1 MNYKVIDD
9 IVVNLI
15 ALNDGELVGRIRLQK
30 LAYLLHRCGANFD
43 VPFVYHHYG
52 PYAPLLANACLSA
65 RAERRITIEER
76 PGRYGVPYA
85 IFRIAEDVRPPTGI
99 GALPA
104 DKALASLTKIKRA
117 SDIALELA
125 ATIVFLRDDDRYG
138 AQAVRET
145 AIRKP
150 RKTTPER
157 MQAAFGLIRDLGLDP
172 NNALVL
178 PD

>member
-15 ALNDGELVGRIRLQK
+15 ALNNGELVGRTRLQK

-76 PGRYGVPYA
+76 PGRHGVPYA
-85 IFRIAEDVRPPTGI
+85 IFRIAGDVRSPTGI

-104 DKALASLTKIKRA
+104 DKALSILARTKRA
-117 SDIALELA
+117 SDFALELA
-125 ATIVFLRDDDRYG
+125 ASIVFLRDDDRYG
-138 AQAVRET
+138 AKAVRET

-150 RKTTPER
+150 RKGTRENMR
-157 MQAAFGLIRDLGLDP
+157 EAFGLIRDLGLDP

>member
-1 MNYKVIDD
+1 MNYKAIDD

-15 ALNDGELVGRIRLQK
+15 ALNDGKLVGRTRLQK
-30 LAYLLHRCGANFD
+30 FAYLLHRCGANFD

-76 PGRYGVPYA
+76 PGRHGVPYA
-85 IFRIAEDVRPPTGI
+85 IFRIDGDAPPLTEF

-104 DKALASLTKIKRA
+104 DAARRFLARMKRA
-117 SDIALELA
+117 SDFALELA
-125 ATIVFLRDDDRYG
+125 ATIVFLRDDKRYG

-150 RKTTPER
+150 RKGTQENMR
-157 MQAAFGLIRDLGLDP
+157 EAFGLIRDLGLDP
-172 NNALVL
+172 NDALVL